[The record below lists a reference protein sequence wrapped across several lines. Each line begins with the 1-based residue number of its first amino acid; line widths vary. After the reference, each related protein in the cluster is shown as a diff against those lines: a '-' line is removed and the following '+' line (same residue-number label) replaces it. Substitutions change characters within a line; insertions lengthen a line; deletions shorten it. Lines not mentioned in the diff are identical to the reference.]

1 MNTGLLLISEDC
13 KNFITKLTCH
23 LFKVTF
29 LKSDIIQLFIKFKN
43 FKKGDLKIL
52 HRNNFEN
59 SSYNEI
65 I

>member
-29 LKSDIIQLFIKFKN
+29 LKSDIDSTIH
-43 FKKGDLKIL
+43 KI
-52 HRNNFEN
+52 
-59 SSYNEI
+59 
-65 I
+65 